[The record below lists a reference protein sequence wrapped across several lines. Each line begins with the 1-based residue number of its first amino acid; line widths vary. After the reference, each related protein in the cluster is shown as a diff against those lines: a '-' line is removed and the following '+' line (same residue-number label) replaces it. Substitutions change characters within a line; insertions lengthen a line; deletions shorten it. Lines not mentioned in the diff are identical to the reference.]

1 MQKTI
6 ILLASLCLA
15 SLCFSIS
22 AAAQKPVVVVD
33 HFTGSSC
40 RKGDL
45 ANLRNQVIAGIHETG
60 NVNLVDVESEKVLAM
75 EAERR
80 SSESALADETARLGV
95 MKTLGAQYVISGTAS
110 KLGSDK
116 KRSDY
121 YTGNVSFSL
130 KVTNVE
136 DGTLVGAE
144 TYTYSNMAGGSGTTA
159 DAALYATLDEVKRAM
174 AEFVSKYFR
183 TSGAIVELDEIK
195 NGKLKTCYINLGSD
209 NGVEVNQ
216 EFTVKEVKMIA
227 GVEGIETVGK
237 VKVETIVAG
246 GMAKCKIAAGPDE
259 ILKAF
264 QAGHELRVE
273 AKDAKKAKQSA
284 AEAGR
289 DAMEVGRSAAKVGKT
304 ALEIGAGISK
314 IVKLLK

>member
-1 MQKTI
+1 MKKSI
-6 ILLASLCLA
+6 ILLASLCF
-15 SLCFSIS
+15 CIS

-33 HFTGSSC
+33 HFTSASC
-40 RKGDL
+40 KKGDL
-45 ANLRNQVIAGIHETG
+45 INLRNQVIAGIHETG
-60 NVNLVDVESEKVLAM
+60 NVSIIDVESESALAM

-80 SSESALADETARLGV
+80 SSESALADETARLGT
-95 MKTLGAQYVISGTAS
+95 MKTLGAHYVISGTAA
-110 KLGSDK
+110 KLGADK

-130 KVTNVE
+130 KVINVE
-136 DGTLVGAE
+136 DGTIVGAE
-144 TYTYSNMAGGSGTTA
+144 TYTYSNMSGGSGATA
-159 DAALYATLDEVKRAM
+159 DAALYETLNVVKRAM

-183 TSGAIVELDEIK
+183 TTGTIVELDEIQG
-195 NGKLKTCYINLGSD
+195 GKLKTCYINLGSD
-209 NGVEVNQ
+209 NGVEEKQ

-227 GVEGIETVGK
+227 GIEGIETVGK
-237 VKVETIVAG
+237 IKVEKIVAG
-246 GMAKCKIAAGPDE
+246 GLAKCKVIAGTDE

-264 QAGHELRVE
+264 QAGHELRIE
-273 AKDAKKAKQSA
+273 AKDAKKTKQSA

-289 DAMEVGRSAAKVGKT
+289 DAIEVGRSAAKVGKT